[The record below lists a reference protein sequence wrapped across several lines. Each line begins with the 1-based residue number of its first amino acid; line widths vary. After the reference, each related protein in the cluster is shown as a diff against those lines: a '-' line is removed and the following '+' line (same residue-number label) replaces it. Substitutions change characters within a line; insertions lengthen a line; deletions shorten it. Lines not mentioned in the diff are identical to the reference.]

1 MPWLEAVG
9 RLTGRGTTPPP
20 TPAAAVAACL
30 ETGFGDTELTAAG
43 AAFTGAVVGRAE
55 AASAAPL
62 YPLLSVPE
70 F

>member
-20 TPAAAVAACL
+20 PPPAAAVAAGL
-30 ETGFGDTELTAAG
+30 ETGFGDAAAG
-43 AAFTGAVVGRAE
+43 AALIGAVVGRAE

-62 YPLLSVPE
+62 YPTLSVPE